1 LHAKFKAR
9 LIEEVTAAIPR
20 IHVEHGRYVDRYEL
34 LAALRSAEAALP
46 DKGALKDQLTAY
58 VDYENAFTEF
68 VSESISEE
76 LRQLPFDQDP
86 SKRPLSAFDGYGDSK
101 IVAERLLECFE
112 ALPRKYT
119 LGLQLP
125 SAFSSLMADRTLI
138 ELASNVRIVK
148 ANPDLS
154 NLYPYEPKD
163 AIPAEF
169 KIGGLLANLSVGL
182 LGSGPQ
188 AWEEGGLYLQ
198 IDALGFIGFYGGTNP
213 HEEAVRTIK
222 AFCGLGIALRL
233 FEMKSEHFSLT
244 PPSRLQIHRQDSNG
258 SFKFQCSI
266 NLDENVS
273 RGLSALTLHTI
284 NGWINSEQRQIL
296 WADGV
301 FATIRSVFAGGKK
314 ADSILL
320 ASQWF
325 FDGHSHGPNPLL
337 KFIQTMVVLEIL
349 LGDKAS
355 SEQTGLNVL
364 LGNRC
369 AYLIGASQEER
380 TEVLSLFSEIYA
392 VRSQIVHRGK
402 HRLSLR
408 ERVLFQNLRWMCCR
422 VIYKEA
428 ELLKAD
434 NKNLP
439 AAPP

>member
-1 LHAKFKAR
+1 
-9 LIEEVTAAIPR
+9 
-20 IHVEHGRYVDRYEL
+20 
-34 LAALRSAEAALP
+34 
-46 DKGALKDQLTAY
+46 
-58 VDYENAFTEF
+58 
-68 VSESISEE
+68 
-76 LRQLPFDQDP
+76 
-86 SKRPLSAFDGYGDSK
+86 
-101 IVAERLLECFE
+101 
-112 ALPRKYT
+112 
-119 LGLQLP
+119 
-125 SAFSSLMADRTLI
+125 
-138 ELASNVRIVK
+138 
-148 ANPDLS
+148 
-154 NLYPYEPKD
+154 LYPYEPKD
-163 AIPAEF
+163 AVPAEF
-169 KIGGLLANLSVGL
+169 RIAGLLGNLSVGL

-188 AWEEGGLYLQ
+188 AWEEGSLYLQ
-198 IDALGFIGFYGGTNP
+198 IDALGFIGLYGGTNP
-213 HEEAVRTIK
+213 HEEAVRTVR

-233 FEMKSEHFSLT
+233 FEMKSEYFSLT
-244 PPSRLQIHRQDSNG
+244 PPSRLQIHRQESNG
-258 SFKFQCSI
+258 CFKFQCSI

-273 RGLSALTLHTI
+273 RGLSALTLHTV

-301 FATIRSVFAGGKK
+301 FATMRSVFAGGKK

-392 VRSQIVHRGK
+392 IRSQIVHRGK

-408 ERVLFQNLRWMCCR
+408 ERILFQNLRWMCCR
-422 VIYKEA
+422 VIYREA

-439 AAPP
+439 TAPP